1 MLSGI
6 GFGVK
11 TTVRCPPIT
20 WHPDVTVK
28 ERAIQSV
35 TANSNDAVKAI
46 VLFVVIT
53 FALSAVF
60 IGAMLRLGAM
70 EQLYVTAVMW
80 MPAVGAFL
88 TCAIIKRPIASLPWA
103 WGEWRWNIY
112 AWSLPLVAGLVA
124 YSIVWL
130 LGLGGFPNMETV
142 AAWATQFGLGNAAT
156 PFVIFVGVALLA
168 TAGIVGSLA
177 RAVGEEI
184 GWRGF
189 LIWELRKLMPFWAV
203 GVVSGLIWGLWH
215 VPAILGTDDNAGTGS
230 PAFQV
235 ALFFA
240 NVITASIIFAYFTF
254 RATSLWPAAILHASH
269 NLFVQAIYTP
279 LTVFGPKTHQWV
291 DEFGIMLPVI
301 YGILA
306 LYFVYRAKLEG
317 L

>member
-1 MLSGI
+1 
-6 GFGVK
+6 
-11 TTVRCPPIT
+11 
-20 WHPDVTVK
+20 
-28 ERAIQSV
+28 
-35 TANSNDAVKAI
+35 VKAI
-46 VLFVVIT
+46 IVFVVIT

-60 IGAMLRLGAM
+60 IGAMVRLGAM

-88 TCAIIKRPIASLPWA
+88 TCIILQRPIASLPWA
-103 WGEWRWNIY
+103 WGEWRWNIL
-112 AWSLPLVAGLVA
+112 AWSLPLLAGLVA
-124 YSIVWL
+124 YSIVWGF
-130 LGLGGFPNMETV
+130 GLGGFPNMETV
-142 AAWATQFGLGNAAT
+142 DAWANQFGLSEASAVV
-156 PFVIFVGVALLA
+156 VITVGVVMLA
-168 TAGIVGSLA
+168 TAGIIGSLA

-203 GVVSGLIWGLWH
+203 GLASGVIWGLWH
-215 VPAILGTDDNAGTGS
+215 VPAILGTDYNAGTGS

-254 RATSLWPAAILHASH
+254 RAQSLWPAAILHASH

-279 LTVFGPKTHQWV
+279 LTVFGPETHKWV
-291 DEFGIMLPVI
+291 DEFGIMLPII
-301 YGILA
+301 YGVLA
-306 LYFVYRAKLEG
+306 LYFIYVANRDG

>member
-1 MLSGI
+1 MTTNHSTP
-6 GFGVK
+6 GV
-11 TTVRCPPIT
+11 CG
-20 WHPDVTVK
+20 
-28 ERAIQSV
+28 EENAIQQQHTDAS
-35 TANSNDAVKAI
+35 DAVKAI

-60 IGAMLRLGAM
+60 IGAMVKLGAM

-88 TCAIIKRPIASLPWA
+88 TCALLKRPIASLPWA

-112 AWSLPLVAGLVA
+112 AWSLPLLAGLVA
-124 YSIVWL
+124 YSIVWGF
-130 LGLGGFPNMETV
+130 GLGGFPNMETV
-142 AAWATQFGLGNAAT
+142 DAWANQFGLRGAPAAV
-156 PFVIFVGVALLA
+156 VITVGVVMLA
-168 TAGIVGSLA
+168 TAGIIGSLA
-177 RAVGEEI
+177 RALGEEI

-203 GVVSGLIWGLWH
+203 GIVSGVIWGLWH
-215 VPAILGTDDNAGTGS
+215 VPAILGTDYNAGTGN
-230 PAFQV
+230 PVFQV
-235 ALFFA
+235 ALFLA

-254 RATSLWPAAILHASH
+254 RARSLWPAAILHASH

-279 LTVFGPKTHQWV
+279 LTVFGSETHKWV

-306 LYFVYRAKLEG
+306 IYFIRRARIDG